1 MMSTYYMFHAD
12 IISNR
17 ASILKDEL
25 VQELMRVSDMKL
37 FRSVIFHIWEE
48 LLSLS
53 DVQSQLKA

>member
-1 MMSTYYMFHAD
+1 MFHAD

-17 ASILKDEL
+17 VSILKDEL

>member
-17 ASILKDEL
+17 VSILKDEL

-53 DVQSQLKA
+53 DV

>member
-17 ASILKDEL
+17 VSILKNEL